1 MIGDENKFNKEK
13 VLRFLKKYSF
23 AFVAAVL
30 FIVLSVTLAVSVS
43 NPQENDKNNNEKE
56 PVDSSAIT
64 FYLPLLNATV
74 SKDFSDTKLMYNETL
89 KQWEAHKAL
98 DLVTTGNSN
107 VYAALD
113 GTVTNIYEN

>member
-43 NPQENDKNNNEKE
+43 TPQENDKNNNEKE

-74 SKDFSDTKLMYNETL
+74 SKDFSDPSFSVAGSRSARGCPWK
-89 KQWEAHKAL
+89 EAVWLSRGISARRSCQRSA
-98 DLVTTGNSN
+98 V
-107 VYAALD
+107 
-113 GTVTNIYEN
+113 